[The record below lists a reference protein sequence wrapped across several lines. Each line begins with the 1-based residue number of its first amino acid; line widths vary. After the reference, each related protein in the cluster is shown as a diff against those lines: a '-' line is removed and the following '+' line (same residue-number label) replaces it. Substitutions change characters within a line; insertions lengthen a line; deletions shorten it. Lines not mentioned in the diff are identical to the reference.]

1 MQNTNPIPLVVADV
15 AIRTDAEGRYCLND
29 LHRAAGGKDFP
40 DGNPIHQ
47 PAFFLRNDQAKALE
61 GEILSSANLQNI
73 APINKVVGKGKAQGT
88 YVAKELVYAYAM
100 WISPAFSLKVIRAYD
115 AIVRGDYESEYLP
128 AILHEIDKR
137 LSIRLVDLE
146 AAIETRIHGELAKQ
160 RTGIR
165 HGVTAGQ
172 VWHEHGLPT
181 EGLRGYP
188 SWFGNRLA
196 ERGCSMNEGSHSEMG
211 GRRSRLFDPDKA
223 RAAMKAGLRAIC
235 EKYIQDRRGQG
246 RLFAA

>member
-1 MQNTNPIPLVVADV
+1 M
-15 AIRTDAEGRYCLND
+15 IR
-29 LHRAAGGKDFP
+29 
-40 DGNPIHQ
+40 
-47 PAFFLRNDQAKALE
+47 
-61 GEILSSANLQNI
+61 S
-73 APINKVVGKGKAQGT
+73 V
-88 YVAKELVYAYAM
+88 
-100 WISPAFSLKVIRAYD
+100 
-115 AIVRGDYESEYLP
+115 VRGFGTALPKRVLTNAELESM
-128 AILHEIDKR
+128 
-137 LSIRLVDLE
+137 VDTSDE
-146 AAIETRIHGELAKQ
+146 WIVQ

-196 ERGCSMNEGSHSEMG
+196 ERECSMNNGSHSEMG

>member
-1 MQNTNPIPLVVADV
+1 MPNITPFVFESKQVRAVMVEGGDPWFIAADV
-15 AIRTDAEGRYCLND
+15 ADALGYLTTKDMTRFLDADEKDGQIVPTLGGPQEMTIINESGLYSAILKSRKPEAKRFKRWVTGEVLPSIRKTGSY
-29 LHRAAGGKDFP
+29 
-40 DGNPIHQ
+40 
-47 PAFFLRNDQAKALE
+47 
-61 GEILSSANLQNI
+61 I
-73 APINKVVGKGKAQGT
+73 APGAT
-88 YVAKELVYAYAM
+88 LE
-100 WISPAFSLKVIRAYD
+100 SLP
-115 AIVRGDYESEYLP
+115 P
-128 AILHEIDKR
+128 AIARQVGGIIKAVVHKEV
-137 LSIRLVDLE
+137 SE
-146 AAIETRIHGELAKQ
+146 ALTLALPSLIHGELAKR